1 MYQLIKK
8 YFEHFSNKNIQML
21 KKMFSKNITLKDWEI
36 KADGYDQVVEANLKI
51 FNSVDSIKVSL
62 IDYFEK
68 DKDCICL
75 IEILINEKDIL
86 KVIDVIKFDDQNLI
100 KEISAYKQ

>member
-1 MYQLIKK
+1 MNQLIKK
-8 YFEHFSNKNIQML
+8 YFEHFSNQNIQML
-21 KKMFSKNITLKDWEI
+21 KKMFSKNIILKDWET

-51 FNSVDSIKVSL
+51 FNSVDSIKVLL